1 MESLRNDGRQFMER
15 TWLTSSVTECFA
27 QILAVSVADRS
38 LNELPPS
45 PASQHLNAHDEARHS
60 MQISLKGQVALVTG
74 ASSGLGA
81 GAALG
86 LATSGAAVV
95 VNYHSQPEPAE
106 KLAQQIRDSGGQA
119 IAIGADVS
127 KEDEVER
134 LFAQTLKAFGR
145 LDILIANSGLQ
156 KDAAIAD
163 MTLADWNT
171 VINVNLTGQFL
182 CARAALRQFA
192 QQEIRPDIS
201 RALGK
206 IIHMSSVHQVIP
218 WAGHVNYAASK
229 GGVDLLMRS
238 IAQEVGEQRIR
249 VNSIAPGAIRTAINT
264 KATSGD
270 AEQQLLKLIPY
281 GRVGEAQDVAN
292 AVVWLAS
299 DASDYVHGTTLFIDG
314 GMSLYPEFRN
324 NG

>member
-1 MESLRNDGRQFMER
+1 
-15 TWLTSSVTECFA
+15 
-27 QILAVSVADRS
+27 
-38 LNELPPS
+38 
-45 PASQHLNAHDEARHS
+45 
-60 MQISLKGQVALVTG
+60 MQISLKGQVAIVTG

-81 GAALG
+81 GAAKG
-86 LATSGAAVV
+86 LAASGAAVV
-95 VNYHSQPEPAE
+95 INYHSQPEPAQ
-106 KLAQQIRDSGGQA
+106 KLAEEIIAAGGQA
-119 IAIGADVS
+119 IAVGADVS
-127 KEDEVER
+127 DEQDVEK
-134 LFAQTLKAFGR
+134 LFAETLKAFGR
-145 LDILIANSGLQ
+145 VDILVANSGLQ
-156 KDAAIAD
+156 KDAPIAD
-163 MTLADWNT
+163 MTLKDWNT

-192 QQEIRPDIS
+192 RQEIRPEVS
-201 RALGK
+201 RARGK

-264 KATSGD
+264 KATEGD
-270 AEQQLLKLIPY
+270 AEKKLLELIPY
-281 GRVGEAQDVAN
+281 GRVGEADDVAN

>member
-1 MESLRNDGRQFMER
+1 
-15 TWLTSSVTECFA
+15 
-27 QILAVSVADRS
+27 
-38 LNELPPS
+38 
-45 PASQHLNAHDEARHS
+45 

-81 GAALG
+81 GVAKG
-86 LATSGAAVV
+86 LAASGAAVV
-95 VNYHSQPEPAE
+95 VNYHSQPEPAQ
-106 KLAQQIRDSGGQA
+106 KLAQEIIDAGGQA

-127 KEDEVER
+127 NEQDVER
-134 LFAQTLKAFGR
+134 LFAETLKAFGR
-145 LDILIANSGLQ
+145 LDILVANSGLQ
-156 KDAAIAD
+156 KDAAFAD
-163 MTLADWNT
+163 ITLEDWNT

-182 CARAALRQFA
+182 CARAAVRQFA
-192 QQEIRPDIS
+192 KQDIRPEVS

-270 AEQQLLKLIPY
+270 AEKKLLELIPY
-281 GRVGEAQDVAN
+281 GRVGEADDVAN
-292 AVVWLAS
+292 AIVWLAS

>member
-1 MESLRNDGRQFMER
+1 
-15 TWLTSSVTECFA
+15 
-27 QILAVSVADRS
+27 
-38 LNELPPS
+38 
-45 PASQHLNAHDEARHS
+45 
-60 MQISLKGQVALVTG
+60 MQISLKGQVAIVTG

-81 GAALG
+81 GAAKG
-86 LATSGAAVV
+86 LAASGAAVV
-95 VNYHSQPEPAE
+95 INYHSQPEPAQ
-106 KLAQQIRDSGGQA
+106 KLAQEIIDAGGQA

-127 KEDEVER
+127 NEQDVER
-134 LFAQTLKAFGR
+134 LFAETLDAFGR
-145 LDILIANSGLQ
+145 LDILVANSGLQ
-156 KDAAIAD
+156 KDAAFAD
-163 MTLADWNT
+163 MSLEDWNT

-182 CARAALRQFA
+182 CARAAVRQFA
-192 QQEIRPDIS
+192 KQDIRPEVS
-201 RALGK
+201 RARGK

-270 AEQQLLKLIPY
+270 AEKKLLELIPY
-281 GRVGEAQDVAN
+281 GRVGEADDVAN
-292 AVVWLAS
+292 AIVWLAS

>member
-1 MESLRNDGRQFMER
+1 ML
-15 TWLTSSVTECFA
+15 
-27 QILAVSVADRS
+27 
-38 LNELPPS
+38 
-45 PASQHLNAHDEARHS
+45 
-60 MQISLKGQVALVTG
+60 ISLKGQVALVTG

-81 GAALG
+81 GAARG
-86 LATSGAAVV
+86 LAASGAAVV

-106 KLAQQIRDSGGQA
+106 KLVDEILAAGGQA
-119 IAIGADVS
+119 IAVGADVS

-134 LFAQTLKAFGR
+134 LFAATLDAFGR
-145 LDILIANSGLQ
+145 LDILVANSGLQ
-156 KDAAIAD
+156 KDAAIAEL
-163 MTLADWNT
+163 TLEDWNT

-192 QQEIRPDIS
+192 KQTIRSDIS

-264 KATSGD
+264 EATTGD
-270 AEQQLLKLIPY
+270 AEKKLLKLIPY
-281 GRVGEAQDVAN
+281 GRVGEAEDVAN

-299 DASDYVHGTTLFIDG
+299 DASDYVHGATLFIDG

>member
-1 MESLRNDGRQFMER
+1 
-15 TWLTSSVTECFA
+15 
-27 QILAVSVADRS
+27 
-38 LNELPPS
+38 
-45 PASQHLNAHDEARHS
+45 

-81 GAALG
+81 GAARG
-86 LATSGAAVV
+86 LAASGAAVV
-95 VNYHSQPEPAE
+95 VNYHSQPEPAQ
-106 KLAQQIRDSGGQA
+106 KLAQEIIDAGGQA

-127 KEDEVER
+127 NEQDVEK
-134 LFAQTLKAFGR
+134 LLAETLKAFGR
-145 LDILIANSGLQ
+145 LDILVANSGLQ
-156 KDAAIAD
+156 KDAAFAD
-163 MTLADWNT
+163 LTLEDWNT

-182 CARAALRQFA
+182 CARAAVRQFA
-192 QQEIRPDIS
+192 KQDIRPEVS
-201 RALGK
+201 RARGK

-249 VNSIAPGAIRTAINT
+249 VNSVAPGAIRTAINT

-270 AEQQLLKLIPY
+270 AEKKLLELIPY
-281 GRVGEAQDVAN
+281 GRVGEADDVAN

>member
-1 MESLRNDGRQFMER
+1 
-15 TWLTSSVTECFA
+15 
-27 QILAVSVADRS
+27 
-38 LNELPPS
+38 
-45 PASQHLNAHDEARHS
+45 

-81 GAALG
+81 GAAKG
-86 LATSGAAVV
+86 LAASGAAVV
-95 VNYHSQPEPAE
+95 INYHSQPEPAQ
-106 KLAQQIRDSGGQA
+106 KLAQEIIDAGGQA

-127 KEDEVER
+127 NEQDVER
-134 LFAQTLKAFGR
+134 LFAETLDAFGR

-156 KDAAIAD
+156 KDAAFAD
-163 MTLADWNT
+163 MSLEDWNT

-182 CARAALRQFA
+182 CARAAVRQFA
-192 QQEIRPDIS
+192 KQDIRPEVS
-201 RALGK
+201 RARGK
-206 IIHMSSVHQVIP
+206 IIHMSSVHQLIP

-270 AEQQLLKLIPY
+270 AEKKLLELIPY
-281 GRVGEAQDVAN
+281 GRVGEADDVAN
-292 AVVWLAS
+292 AIVWLAS

>member
-1 MESLRNDGRQFMER
+1 M
-15 TWLTSSVTECFA
+15 
-27 QILAVSVADRS
+27 
-38 LNELPPS
+38 
-45 PASQHLNAHDEARHS
+45 H
-60 MQISLKGQVALVTG
+60 ISLKGQVALVTG
-74 ASSGLGA
+74 GSSGLGA
-81 GAALG
+81 GAARG
-86 LATSGAAVV
+86 LAAAGAAVV
-95 VNYHSQPEPAE
+95 VNYNSQAEPAE
-106 KLAQQIRDSGGQA
+106 QLAEEIRAAGGQA
-119 IAIGADVS
+119 IAVGADVS
-127 KEDEVER
+127 KEDQVEK
-134 LFAQTLKAFGR
+134 LFAETVKAFGR
-145 LDILIANSGLQ
+145 LDILLANSGLQ

-163 MTLADWNT
+163 LTLDDWNT

-192 QQEIRPDIS
+192 KQQIRPDIS

-249 VNSIAPGAIRTAINT
+249 VNGIAPGAIRTAINAE
-264 KATSGD
+264 ATSGD
-270 AEQQLLKLIPY
+270 AEKKLLELIPY